1 MEYDVKKIK
10 KIIDTNKKIA
20 VLVGGPSSEAEVSRR
35 SGKNVFNALL
45 QLGYKNTEI
54 IEVDKNL
61 TENLKTKKIEVVYNA
76 MHGKYGEDGCIQG
89 LLEVMG
95 IPYTGCG
102 VLASSVGMN
111 KEYTKNILKGANIPL
126 IQSVLVRKGEDYKE
140 KIKNLKYPF
149 MLKPVSEGS
158 SIGMF
163 KVNNEKEMEE
173 CFQKSAQYGQ
183 DVMVE
188 EYLIGKSATVGVL
201 EDAENGLFATE
212 ILEFRTK
219 TEWYDFEAK
228 YTAGM
233 TEFILPAELSKEMT
247 QKVKAIA
254 IEAFK
259 ACACRGV
266 SRVDF
271 LIANNIPYVLEINTS
286 PGMTDLS
293 DLPAQ
298 AKAMGIDYN
307 SLVQIILNGASLNK

>member
-1 MEYDVKKIK
+1 MEYDVKKIEK
-10 KIIDTNKKIA
+10 VIDTNKKIA

-35 SGKNVFNALL
+35 SGKNVFNALI
-45 QLGYKNTEI
+45 QLGYKNTEM
-54 IEVDKNL
+54 IEVDENL
-61 TENLKTKKIEVVYNA
+61 TDNLKNKGIEVVYNA

-126 IQSVLVRKGEDYKE
+126 IQSVLIRKGEDYKE

-158 SIGMF
+158 SIGMY

-201 EDAENGLFATE
+201 EDTQNKLFATE

-233 TEFILPAELSKEMT
+233 TEFILPAELSSEMT
-247 QKVKAIA
+247 QKVKNIA

-271 LIANNIPYVLEINTS
+271 LIVNDIPYVLEINTS

-307 SLVQIILNGASLNK
+307 SLVQIILNGARLNK

>member
-188 EYLIGKSATVGVL
+188 EYLIGKGATVGVL